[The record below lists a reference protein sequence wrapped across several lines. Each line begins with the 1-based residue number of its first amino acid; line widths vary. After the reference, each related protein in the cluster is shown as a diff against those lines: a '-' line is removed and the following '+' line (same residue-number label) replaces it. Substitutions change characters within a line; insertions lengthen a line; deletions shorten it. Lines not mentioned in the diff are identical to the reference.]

1 MPEKLTTKPVLT
13 LALAKQ
19 IAAEAEAEAL
29 RNDWKV
35 VIAIVDDG
43 ANLLYLQRMDGVQLA
58 SVDIAMAKATS
69 AVRYLRPTKALED
82 ALVGGRQAVMKMPR
96 SMPIEGGLPLTY
108 DGWCVGA
115 IGVSGV
121 RSDQDAQ
128 IAGAGMNVLA
138 AASQTRP

>member
-1 MPEKLTTKPVLT
+1 MLEKLTTKPVLT

-128 IAGAGMNVLA
+128 IAGAGMNVLV
-138 AASQTRP
+138 AASRARP

>member
-58 SVDIAMAKATS
+58 SLDIAMAKATS